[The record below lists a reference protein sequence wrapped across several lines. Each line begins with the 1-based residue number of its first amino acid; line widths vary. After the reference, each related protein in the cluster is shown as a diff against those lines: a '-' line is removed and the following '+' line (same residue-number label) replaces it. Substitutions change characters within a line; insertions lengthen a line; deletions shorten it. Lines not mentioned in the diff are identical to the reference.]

1 MNELFSQGGKGS
13 TGILTN
19 KQAIARKFGV
29 KQSEVVYFS
38 VGAVLT
44 GYKVIYDKETQKSYT
59 LPKGLDG
66 TTAVS
71 LTNGLLVH
79 SGGNVDLGSLGAS
92 RREFDTANGTFATGF
107 TLTAHNEQVLHEGA
121 LYHWEGALPKVVN
134 AGTTPETTGGVADG
148 AWVVDFVSA
157 FQQQIKSAVGSAAV
171 GYQLNKSG
179 SVVRTVQAA
188 LNESGSVLDFGADP
202 TGFTDSSDAFQAA
215 CDVLA
220 TVNVPLGIYRID
232 KSIVLKK
239 NVTIVGE
246 GNSGQIN
253 RAMSFINMN
262 GDFPFLT
269 NWQEVG
275 QPNSMLQLHVSKL
288 FVQYNPVGRPTV
300 TAGNSNKIAFYFKS
314 TTPGANGLEFSSF
327 EDIVVLGAWAAW
339 WDRTGTYMTTIK
351 RFEARD
357 CRSGFLK
364 ATGTTITLENV
375 YAHGCTSGYQFGAM
389 STVIMNNCA
398 LDECPVSI
406 SEGSYGGAGL
416 HITDVRCF
424 TINGMDAEVNKMTT
438 DGGGIASLLHF
449 QNSVGTVSGFVGLH
463 NDLVTSGAGASGTV
477 ALFRLSDNSLVKFT
491 GCESEFFRNEQPSYQ
506 GSGYAIT
513 LLSDATSKANVELS
527 RMKAPLAKAG
537 SSPTLLLLS
546 QGYVTWQD
554 CDISGLTTAD
564 ATVISTKSGV
574 LQASGFVSAAGTTAV
589 TTDTNTT
596 IYTLTTRGTYLVS
609 AYVDGSGVGYRAS
622 NIVIWD
628 GSAPSA
634 YEIGSGAFLKIG
646 ASGANVYV
654 TPSGTTTVKWSV
666 VKIQ

>member
-1 MNELFSQGGKGS
+1 MNEMFSQGGKGS

-29 KQSEVVYFS
+29 KQNEVIYFS
-38 VGAVLT
+38 TGVALG
-44 GYKVIYDKETQKSYT
+44 GYKVIYDKETQKSFT
-59 LPKGLDG
+59 LPSGLDG

-71 LTNGLLVH
+71 LTNGVLVH

-107 TLTAHNEQVLHEGA
+107 TITTHNEQVLHEGA
-121 LYHWEGALPKVVN
+121 LYHWDGALPKVVV
-134 AGTTPETTGGVADG
+134 AGDTPETTGGIAEG

-157 FQQQIKSAVGSAAV
+157 FQQQIKSAIGSASV
-171 GYQLNKSG
+171 GYQLNKAG
-179 SVVRTVQAA
+179 SVTRTVYDS
-188 LNESGSVLDFGADP
+188 LSESGSVLDFGADP
-202 TGFTDSSDAFQAA
+202 TGATDSSDAFQAA
-215 CDVLA
+215 CDELA

-275 QPNSMLQLHVSKL
+275 QPNSMLQVHVSKL
-288 FVQYNPVGRPTV
+288 FVQYNPVDRPTV

-314 TTPGANGLEFSSF
+314 TTPEANGLEFSSF

-339 WDRTGTYMTTIK
+339 WDSTGTYMTTIK
-351 RFEARD
+351 RFEARN

-375 YAHGCTSGYQFGAM
+375 YARGCLTGYQFGAL

-406 SEGSYGGAGL
+406 SDGSLGLAGL
-416 HITDVRCF
+416 HFTDIRCF
-424 TINGMDAEVNKMTT
+424 NINGMDAEVNKITT
-438 DGGGIASLLHF
+438 DGDGIASLVHF
-449 QNSVGTVSGFVGLH
+449 QNSVGTVTGFVGLH
-463 NDLVTSGAGASGTV
+463 NDLVTSGATASGSV
-477 ALFRLSDNSLVKFT
+477 ALFRLSEGSLVKFT

-506 GSGYAIT
+506 GSGYAVT

-546 QGYVTWQD
+546 QGYVTWLD
-554 CDISGLTTAD
+554 CDISGLTSAD
-564 ATVISTKSGV
+564 ATVISTKGGV
-574 LQASGFVSAAGTTAV
+574 LQASIFASATGTTVV
-589 TTDTNTT
+589 TESTNTT
-596 IYTLTTRGTYLVS
+596 FYTLPAKGTYLVS
-609 AYVDGSGVGYRAS
+609 AYVDASGVEYRAS
-622 NIVIWD
+622 SIVIWD
-628 GSAPSA
+628 GSASSA
-634 YEIGSGAFLKIG
+634 YEIGSGAFIKIG
-646 ASGANVYV
+646 AAGANVFI
-654 TPSGTTTVKWSV
+654 TSSGTTTVKWSV
-666 VKIQ
+666 VRVN